1 MGEFRDR
8 MEQDLQIRGFSPS
21 TQSCYLARMRA
32 MVRFFMRPPDE
43 LTLEDIHAY
52 QLHLSARVPVFRG
65 RKLRVVSDAQ
75 AIPCSPEPA
84 RAGLPQHPRA
94 RDM

>member
-21 TQSCYLARMRA
+21 TQYCYLARMKA

-43 LTLEDIHAY
+43 LTLEDIHTY
-52 QLHLSARVPVFRG
+52 QLHLTLRVASQQQTHAIFRSCLCGESTWVGIDPFISISAR
-65 RKLRVVSDAQ
+65 
-75 AIPCSPEPA
+75 
-84 RAGLPQHPRA
+84 
-94 RDM
+94 

>member
-8 MEQDLQIRGFSPS
+8 MDRDLQIRGFSLS
-21 TQSCYLARMRA
+21 TQQCYLARMKA

-52 QLHLSARVPVFRG
+52 QLHLTRDETYVPQWQEVVFPNFR
-65 RKLRVVSDAQ
+65 
-75 AIPCSPEPA
+75 
-84 RAGLPQHPRA
+84 
-94 RDM
+94 

>member
-8 MEQDLQIRGFSPS
+8 MERDLEIRGFSLS
-21 TQSCYLARMRA
+21 TRQAYLARMKA

-52 QLHLSARVPVFRG
+52 QLHL
-65 RKLRVVSDAQ
+65 VSTN
-75 AIPCSPEPA
+75 PLLSRLPA
-84 RAGLPQHPRA
+84 RTGSE
-94 RDM
+94 